1 MYASFE
7 DKGKIFTDV
16 ITKQPVAV
24 ILQTTKELIHGNYYV
39 RPGVRI
45 KEELESSERF
55 IILTDAIVLGS
66 DGKVNNKTKMI
77 IINISQLVWM
87 LPVDEIEN

>member
-7 DKGKIFTDV
+7 DKGKIFTDI

-24 ILQTTKELIHGNYYV
+24 ILQTSTELIQGNFHV

-45 KEELESSERF
+45 KEELENSERF
-55 IILTDAIVLGS
+55 VIITDAIVFGP
-66 DGKVNNKTKMI
+66 DGKVHHKAKMMI
-77 IINISQLVWM
+77 INLSQLIWM
-87 LPVDEIEN
+87 LPVDEMVN